1 MDHLTSEV
9 LQLGVPK
16 QELRVV
22 FDTGSGNLVL
32 PAAER
37 LDGTGREGG
46 NGGNGGNGRRKNENL
61 GKWWKNV
68 ENMVKHGDNQW

>member
-1 MDHLTSEV
+1 MRFSTEV
-9 LQLGVPK
+9 LQVGQPA

-37 LDGTGREGG
+37 LGSFLD
-46 NGGNGGNGRRKNENL
+46 
-61 GKWWKNV
+61 
-68 ENMVKHGDNQW
+68 Q